1 MNKLYKL
8 FKEQFTEVSHNK
20 LSETIEVH
28 HDGVSYV
35 IAYDGGKAAMA
46 GSNGRMW
53 LATGDMQTIVNKF
66 GGYING

>member
-1 MNKLYKL
+1 M
-8 FKEQFTEVSHNK
+8 
-20 LSETIEVH
+20 
-28 HDGVSYV
+28 

-46 GSNGRMW
+46 GSNGHMW